1 MKKYFIQI
9 LLSAIL
15 FGFLIFPIF
24 AFAKTDLSIA
34 DTDIT
39 LSSEN
44 IVEGQV
50 VRVYARIFNN
60 GTTDVYGFVMF
71 YGNNKELG
79 QPQPISVRANNYDDV
94 FIDWTAMAGTF
105 NIQAKI
111 INTNLTDENLS
122 NNTVDKKN
130 IIVEKDVNKNG
141 IADNQEKLASNA
153 TNTTN
158 KNSTEISSQTN
169 SSDQNN
175 GVLSLVDNAIKS
187 VESVFNSKDANN
199 PANTKQAQNITKQNQ
214 TGWIMSLQ
222 NYLDTASQKVK
233 NNPNYNK
240 YLLPGLL
247 ILFVL
252 ILFLFRK
259 RR

>member
-1 MKKYFIQI
+1 MKQEFFTKI
-9 LLSAIL
+9 LLPAIL
-15 FGFLIFPIF
+15 FGFLIYPIF

-94 FIDWTAMAGTF
+94 FIDWTAVTGTF

-130 IIVEKDVNKNG
+130 IVVEKDVNKNG
-141 IADNQEKLASNA
+141 IADSQEKLANPA
-153 TNTTN
+153 IITTN
-158 KNSTEISSQTN
+158 QNTAVS
-169 SSDQNN
+169 QNN
-175 GVLSLVDNAIKS
+175 GILSLVDNAIKS
-187 VESVFNSKDANN
+187 VESVFNSKNADN
-199 PANTKQAQNITKQNQ
+199 PTDTKQAQNTTKQNQ